1 MLQGKMFAQVYEDCN
16 TLSEYNLEGN
26 GLPFVFSLVS
36 LKTLKNNIYT
46 PFVLT

>member
-1 MLQGKMFAQVYEDCN
+1 MKLSNVKVDCN

-36 LKTLKNNIYT
+36 LKELNNNIYT
-46 PFVLT
+46 PFVLA